1 MRTEGNE
8 GTELLLFVSLVC
20 FCFQKSAH
28 GGQNWADTNPQESER
43 RTAPGEA
50 FSGGP
55 ARLNS
60 EKLWFDPCHATE
72 MRTEG
77 NEGIAPLRLL
87 GLLLFQ
93 KSAHGGKIGRA
104 PIRKSLSGGLRQRS
118 RFRAG
123 LRV

>member
-28 GGQNWADTNPQESER
+28 GGQNWAGTNPQESER
-43 RTAPGEA
+43 RTAPEEA
-50 FSGGP
+50 FLGGP

-60 EKLWFDPCHATE
+60 EKLWFDPCH
-72 MRTEG
+72 EG

-93 KSAHGGKIGRA
+93 KSAPGGKIGRA
-104 PIRKSLSGGLRQRS
+104 PIRKSLSGGLRQRR